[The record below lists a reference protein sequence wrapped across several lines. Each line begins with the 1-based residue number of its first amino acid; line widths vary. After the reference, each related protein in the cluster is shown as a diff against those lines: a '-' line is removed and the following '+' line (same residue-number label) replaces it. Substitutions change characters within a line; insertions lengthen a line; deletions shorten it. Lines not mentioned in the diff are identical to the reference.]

1 MTGALLSVKSEQARE
16 IIIDNLTEEVRDAHP
31 EMMRRFALAAH
42 AIPTDADAQA
52 VYRDLTKVRLFVG
65 RRSTVR
71 LLIMMAFFEGF
82 IQKFMSYL
90 ADLAAAQGSTEME
103 YTDVHGVCDIAHTQ
117 GLFRALDEEIA
128 LGPPEP
134 EANLFEGVNLL
145 TTLIRTVVHRTAPE
159 TDSKPN

>member
-1 MTGALLSVKSEQARE
+1 
-16 IIIDNLTEEVRDAHP
+16 
-31 EMMRRFALAAH
+31 
-42 AIPTDADAQA
+42 
-52 VYRDLTKVRLFVG
+52 
-65 RRSTVR
+65 
-71 LLIMMAFFEGF
+71 MAF
-82 IQKFMSYL
+82 L